1 MWLIDNHVSRDVPTT
16 WPRSVPR
23 KVAPQLTTTVGWPT
37 AGDQQGRVRDDLSLL
52 LVRSAGPVAQTGW
65 RPPGASWSC
74 GLNAAATS
82 PGDLLRA
89 GACAWW
95 LSCCSALR
103 APACSPR
110 TSLASRSTHMCY
122 WSTLGY
128 NRRRWQLS
136 GQAPREV
143 MISVHGIMT
152 IGECNE
158 LASRC
163 DLGVSRA
170 VGMVWNRYQS
180 LKVVYRQHI

>member
-1 MWLIDNHVSRDVPTT
+1 MAALNASKGG
-16 WPRSVPR
+16 S
-23 KVAPQLTTTVGWPT
+23 T
-37 AGDQQGRVRDDLSLL
+37 ADDDGRVATCWRPVGPCTSRSFAAAWSAGGYGGTDRLKTACGTLELRFERGSNVAMRPSACGRMRLVAELL
-52 LVRSAGPVAQTGW
+52 LGPQ
-65 RPPGASWSC
+65 
-74 GLNAAATS
+74 S
-82 PGDLLRA
+82 PCML
-89 GACAWW
+89 
-95 LSCCSALR
+95 
-103 APACSPR
+103 PPR
-110 TSLASRSTHMCY
+110 TSLASRSTQMCY

-180 LKVVYRQHI
+180 LKGVYRQHI

>member
-1 MWLIDNHVSRDVPTT
+1 MATLGASKGGSAADDDGGVATCWRPAGPCTSRSFAAA
-16 WPRSVPR
+16 RSVGGPGGTDGLETAWGTLELR
-23 KVAPQLTTTVGWPT
+23 FERRSNVARRPS
-37 AGDQQGRVRDDLSLL
+37 ACGRMRLVAELL
-52 LVRSAGPVAQTGW
+52 LGPQ
-65 RPPGASWSC
+65 
-74 GLNAAATS
+74 S
-82 PGDLLRA
+82 PCML
-89 GACAWW
+89 
-95 LSCCSALR
+95 
-103 APACSPR
+103 SPR
-110 TSLASRSTHMCY
+110 TSLASRPTQMCY

-180 LKVVYRQHI
+180 LKGVYRQHI

>member
-1 MWLIDNHVSRDVPTT
+1 MAALNASNGGSTADNDGRVATCWRPVGPCTSRSFAAAWSAGGYGGTD
-16 WPRSVPR
+16 R
-23 KVAPQLTTTVGWPT
+23 LTTACGTLELRFERGSNVAMRPS
-37 AGDQQGRVRDDLSLL
+37 ACGRMRLVAELL
-52 LVRSAGPVAQTGW
+52 LGPQ
-65 RPPGASWSC
+65 
-74 GLNAAATS
+74 S
-82 PGDLLRA
+82 PCML
-89 GACAWW
+89 
-95 LSCCSALR
+95 
-103 APACSPR
+103 PPR
-110 TSLASRSTHMCY
+110 TSLASRSTQMCY

-152 IGECNE
+152 TGECNE

-180 LKVVYRQHI
+180 LKGVYRQHI